1 MMAWYLF
8 QGSLTPEAWVDLVQN
23 PQDRRDALEPLMNA
37 IGGSIEHYFFALGG
51 HDIYILY
58 QAPDNQAVA
67 ATMMAVL
74 SGGAIKS
81 GKTVSLITME
91 DAIDA
96 MHTAGELTYRPP
108 SGD

>member
-1 MMAWYLF
+1 
-8 QGSLTPEAWVDLVQN
+8 
-23 PQDRRDALEPLMNA
+23 
-37 IGGSIEHYFFALGG
+37 
-51 HDIYILY
+51 
-58 QAPDNQAVA
+58 
-67 ATMMAVL
+67 MMAVL

>member
-67 ATMMAVL
+67 ATMMAERHREL
-74 SGGAIKS
+74 ISSIKRRTT
-81 GKTVSLITME
+81 K
-91 DAIDA
+91 
-96 MHTAGELTYRPP
+96 P
-108 SGD
+108 SPQR